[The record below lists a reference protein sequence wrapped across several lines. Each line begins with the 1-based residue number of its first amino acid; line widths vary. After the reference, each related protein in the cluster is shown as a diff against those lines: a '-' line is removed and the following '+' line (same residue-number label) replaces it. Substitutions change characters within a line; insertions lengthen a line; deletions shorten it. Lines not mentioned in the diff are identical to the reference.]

1 MTCKNCFN
9 YETCKRY
16 EKLFHKH
23 ITSLKKAN
31 EDCEDFEDRSLWI
44 KLPCKVGDTLYEPTD
59 RGTISE
65 YEVLAVRVELFSTFV
80 EWKIKEGIVWR
91 YVHEINS
98 NEIGRTVFLT
108 REEAERALSSMK
120 AKKENK

>member
-1 MTCKNCFN
+1 MDID
-9 YETCKRY
+9 E
-16 EKLFHKH
+16 
-23 ITSLKKAN
+23 
-31 EDCEDFEDRSLWI
+31 WV

-108 REEAERALSSMK
+108 REEAERALKDSGDEFWK
-120 AKKENK
+120 V

>member
-1 MTCKNCFN
+1 MYCKDCLH
-9 YETCKRY
+9 TGVCRY
-16 EKLFHKH
+16 SSG
-23 ITSLKKAN
+23 IRRLKKEPCA
-31 EDCEDFEDRSLWI
+31 DFMGIDKWVE
-44 KLPCKVGDTLYEPTD
+44 LPCKVGDTLYEPTD

-120 AKKENK
+120 AKEENK

>member
-1 MTCKNCFN
+1 MYCKDCLH
-9 YETCKRY
+9 TGVCRY
-16 EKLFHKH
+16 ASGIRF
-23 ITSLKKAN
+23 LKKGP
-31 EDCEDFEDRSLWI
+31 CEDFMDIDEWV

-98 NEIGRTVFLT
+98 NEIGSTVFLT
-108 REEAERALSSMK
+108 HEEAERALSSMK
-120 AKKENK
+120 AKEDNK